1 MFFPD
6 GHSTLGKEKDM
17 QFLLSCY
24 NGEEIGDIVK
34 LPSGE
39 EVPFTVQNY
48 AMSGGFSRIKL
59 YLKTCRLLKKDRV
72 SSGSDI
78 EEELKAN
85 IEIEKGKQQHGLTKK
100 QTSAINES
108 CTSVLPE
115 TDPMIKVD
123 DEISFKNYSLLDV
136 DDVAKAMPT
145 KLLDGDLR

>member
-1 MFFPD
+1 
-6 GHSTLGKEKDM
+6 
-17 QFLLSCY
+17 
-24 NGEEIGDIVK
+24 
-34 LPSGE
+34 
-39 EVPFTVQNY
+39 
-48 AMSGGFSRIKL
+48 MSGGFSRVKL
-59 YLKTCRLLKKDRV
+59 YLKTCRLLKKDSV

-123 DEISFKNYSLLDV
+123 DEISFKKYSLLDV